1 MASPHI
7 SLAPRGGYIVDLDL
21 DVGERW
27 WIQPNVEPFRT
38 ESRVLHGAPPFGP
51 GPIAVEPAIEGSRV
65 RMKSAEQA
73 VRSDLIE
80 LEQLGMA
87 RRLP

>member
-1 MASPHI
+1 MVAPQI
-7 SLAPRGGYIVDLDL
+7 SLAPRGGYIVHLESA
-21 DVGERW
+21 ERW

-51 GPIAVEPAIEGSRV
+51 DPFAVARPEDGTRV
-65 RMKSAEQA
+65 RMRLPEDL
-73 VRSDLIE
+73 VREDLRE